1 MNKNYELLTILK
13 LTILY
18 FLTNYKFILI
28 KIQTSF
34 CQFLQILKYI

>member
-18 FLTNYKFILI
+18 FLTDCKFILI
-28 KIQTSF
+28 KI
-34 CQFLQILKYI
+34 